1 LKFITL
7 FLLILLIGC
16 TNKEDFSFPK
26 EKDIEI
32 KIPKYV
38 LNKVQGG
45 EIILR
50 KGEGYLS
57 NLIVDL
63 LGENLNYSHA
73 GIIIKDSLETYIIH
87 SLSDDVS
94 NIDGVQK
101 CSIRDFLSDISDSAL
116 CIVKPVTDSLGL
128 NRIQNITKLYL
139 KLKIPFDHHFNMQT
153 KNELHC
159 IELVHDILLKALNKE
174 TLPVTKRVGI
184 DALLFSN
191 FFNSKNFKT
200 VFELKPYSK
209 NIN

>member
-1 LKFITL
+1 LKFTTL
-7 FLLILLIGC
+7 FLLILLVGC

-26 EKDIEI
+26 ERDIEI
-32 KIPKYV
+32 KIPELV
-38 LNKVQGG
+38 LNKIQGG
-45 EIILR
+45 EIIIR

-73 GIIIKDSLETYIIH
+73 GIIIKDRTETYIIH

-94 NIDGVQK
+94 DIDGVQR
-101 CSIRDFLSDISDSAL
+101 CSIKEFLSDISDSAL
-116 CIVKPVTDSLGL
+116 CIVQPLTDSLGL
-128 NRIQNITKLYL
+128 RKIQSITKQYL
-139 KLKIPFDHHFNMQT
+139 KQQVPFDHHFNMQT

-159 IELVHDILLKALNKE
+159 SELVHDILLKALSKE
-174 TLPVTKRVGI
+174 TLPITKRVGI
-184 DALLFSN
+184 ETLLFSN